1 MEVIKNEAV
10 AQKPVVDREKLAQLQ
25 EKFDLMN
32 QQVLAK
38 EYTFSLNV
46 EQTDFL
52 MEIFFNEVEWKG
64 YESYAISETHKVI
77 AAQVKKGKI
86 EGKTKAE
93 IVEAIFHFL
102 KNFSSKGHSNAANHK
117 SVCDQFALP
126 MNEIN
131 QDRQNLRDLSLE
143 IVSVE
148 QGIPIE
154 DVIKSLN
161 EQYQQQQ

>member
-1 MEVIKNEAV
+1 MEVIKNEAI

-32 QQVLAK
+32 QQVLAR

-77 AAQVKKGKI
+77 AAQVKKEKSK
-86 EGKTKAE
+86 EK
-93 IVEAIFHFL
+93 L
-102 KNFSSKGHSNAANHK
+102 KPKLLKLYFTS
-117 SVCDQFALP
+117 
-126 MNEIN
+126 
-131 QDRQNLRDLSLE
+131 
-143 IVSVE
+143 
-148 QGIPIE
+148 
-154 DVIKSLN
+154 
-161 EQYQQQQ
+161 